1 MQRWNTA
8 YDQLGDRGTLVHVKT
23 QNAVNVDFV
32 ISLDNALRSTD
43 SAFLVESLDILQDVV
58 IVTIIEIFKSQ
69 KLRLNPHVKRTRNA
83 ASIDSDNIM
92 NPRT

>member
-32 ISLDNALRSTD
+32 ISLDNVLRSTD
-43 SAFLVESLDILQDVV
+43 SALLVENLDILPDVV
-58 IVTIIEIFKSQ
+58 LVAVTEIFENQ
-69 KLRLNPHVKRTRNA
+69 
-83 ASIDSDNIM
+83 M
-92 NPRT
+92 